1 MVTTGGVWG
10 QETTKEMLHVGH
22 IGWVPA
28 SLLPACLA
36 SAAHGGWRG
45 MDGGLGGQPTPA
57 EAPGRRGGPGR
68 P

>member
-1 MVTTGGVWG
+1 MVMTGGVWG

-22 IGWVPA
+22 VGWEPA

-36 SAAHGGWRG
+36 GAACRGWRG
-45 MDGGLGGQPTPA
+45 MGGGLGGQPTLS
-57 EAPGRRGGPGR
+57 EAPGRGGGPGR